1 MDLLL
6 MSYAGVTSKEYLAL
20 KNNGWISPEL
30 KRKLDYAYSLDRE
43 KIVADLDKV
52 SVDYITHEHSLYP
65 PLLKEI
71 YDFPYILYYRGNPDL
86 LLENMLGVVGSRK
99 ATSYTAKSLEAI
111 LPSLKNIVIISGLAY
126 GADEAAHKTAI
137 ANDIKTIGVL
147 AFGHNTHYP
156 KTTAAIRIEMEKNH
170 LTISEYPPDTKIRKW
185 QFVARN
191 RIIAGSA
198 RGVLVTEAE
207 EKSGSL
213 ITLEMALDDNRNA
226 YCLPGNITSALSK
239 GTNLRIKE
247 GAAVV
252 TQALDIQRDYD

>member
-6 MSYAGVTSKEYLAL
+6 LSYSGVTSKEYLTL
-20 KNNGWISPEL
+20 VNNGWISTEL
-30 KRKLDYAYSLDRE
+30 KRKTDYAKTLDRT
-43 KIVADLDKV
+43 KILADLEQKNIG
-52 SVDYITHEHSLYP
+52 YITHEHSLYP

-71 YDFPYILYYRGNPDL
+71 YDFPYILYYRGNVKHLMED
-86 LLENMLGVVGSRK
+86 MLGVVGSRK
-99 ATSYTAKSLEAI
+99 ATSYTAKSLDLL
-111 LPSLKNIVIISGLAY
+111 LPSLKNIAIISGLAY

-137 ANDIKTIGVL
+137 GNNMKTIGVL
-147 AFGHNTHYP
+147 AFGHSTHYP
-156 KTTAAIRIEMEKNH
+156 KTTAGIRRELEKSH
-170 LTISEYPPDTKIRKW
+170 LTISEYPPDTPIQKW

-191 RIIAGSA
+191 RIIAGCA

-247 GAAVV
+247 GASAV
-252 TQALDIQRDYD
+252 TEAADIQRDFD

>member
-6 MSYAGVTSKEYLAL
+6 MSYAGVTSKEYLAIV
-20 KNNGWISPEL
+20 NNGFISPEL
-30 KRKLDYAYSLDRE
+30 RRKTDYANTLDR
-43 KIVADLDKV
+43 KSIIADLDRLNIG
-52 SVDYITHEHSLYP
+52 YITHEHSLYP

-71 YDFPYILYYRGNPDL
+71 YDFPYILYYRGNVKYLMED
-86 LLENMLGVVGSRK
+86 MLGVVGSRK
-99 ATSYTAKSLEAI
+99 ATSYTAESLNLL
-111 LPSLKNIVIISGLAY
+111 LPSLKNIAIISGLAY

-137 ANDIKTIGVL
+137 GNNMKTIGVL
-147 AFGHNTHYP
+147 AFGHSIHYP
-156 KTTAAIRIEMEKNH
+156 KTTADIRREMEKSH
-170 LTISEYPPDTKIRKW
+170 LTISEYPPDTPIQKW

-191 RIIAGSA
+191 RIIAGCA

-226 YCLPGNITSALSK
+226 YCLPGNITSRLSK

-247 GAAVV
+247 GASVV
-252 TQALDIQRDYD
+252 TEADDIQRDFD

>member
-6 MSYAGVTSKEYLAL
+6 MSYAGVTSKEYLSL
-20 KNNGWISPEL
+20 VNNGFISPEL
-30 KRKLDYAYSLDRE
+30 KRKTEYADTLDRK
-43 KIVADLDKV
+43 KIIADLDRLNI
-52 SVDYITHEHSLYP
+52 SYITHEHSLYP

-71 YDFPYILYYRGNPDL
+71 YDFPYILYYRGNPRYLMED
-86 LLENMLGVVGSRK
+86 MLGVVGSRK
-99 ATSYTAKSLEAI
+99 ATSYTAKSLEVL
-111 LPSLKNIVIISGLAY
+111 LPSLKNIAIISGLAY

-137 ANDIKTIGVL
+137 GNNMKTIGVL
-147 AFGHNTHYP
+147 AFGHSTHYP
-156 KTTAAIRIEMEKNH
+156 KTTADIRREMEKSH
-170 LTISEYPPDTKIRKW
+170 LTISEYPPDTPIRKW

-247 GAAVV
+247 GASVV
-252 TQALDIQRDYD
+252 TEADDIQRDFD

>member
-6 MSYAGVTSKEYLAL
+6 MSYAGVTSKEYLSL
-20 KNNGWISPEL
+20 LNNGFISPEL
-30 KRKLDYAYSLDRE
+30 KRKIEFANTLDRK
-43 KIVADLDKV
+43 KIITDLDRLNI
-52 SVDYITHEHSLYP
+52 SYITHEHSLYP

-71 YDFPYILYYRGNPDL
+71 YDFPYILYYRGNPRYLMED
-86 LLENMLGVVGSRK
+86 MLGVVGSRK
-99 ATSYTAKSLEAI
+99 STSYTAKSLEVL
-111 LPSLKNIVIISGLAY
+111 LPSLKNIAIISGLAY

-137 ANDIKTIGVL
+137 GNNMKTIGVL
-147 AFGHNTHYP
+147 AFGHSTHYP
-156 KTTAAIRIEMEKNH
+156 KTTADIRREMEQSH
-170 LTISEYPPDTKIRKW
+170 LTISEYPPDTPIRKW

-247 GAAVV
+247 GASVV
-252 TQALDIQRDYD
+252 TEADDIQRDFD